1 MKIKDI
7 MADRDYI
14 EGVDYY
20 LEDGRVIFTAQY
32 LTEQGKCCSNNCIN
46 CPYGGDTTEKE

>member
-1 MKIKDI
+1 MKIRDI

-20 LEDGRVIFTAQY
+20 LEDGRVIFTAKY
-32 LTEQGKCCSNNCIN
+32 LKEQGKCCSNNCIN